1 MNPVLES
8 RAPARVGGWS
18 LVAAAVGFMVVFTYL
33 AARFNYPDVLD
44 GSAPDVLPRLMELG
58 ATGRGVW
65 VVYAF
70 LPLLLIPAGVG
81 AQAAWGRVAPAAM
94 RAALV
99 FAVITAVSMLF
110 GLARWPSVHWELGRA
125 YASASPDA
133 RLAIDAIFGGLN
145 VYLGN
150 FIGEFL
156 GEISLNA
163 FFLLTATTLLRKGRR
178 YMGWAGL
185 VAATIGF
192 IAAFRNVTTDVS
204 LIADINNYVLP
215 IWLVVLGVL
224 MLRER
229 AAAGIE
235 DAWQAPVSPTSAK
248 PARARVP
255 SCA

>member
-1 MNPVLES
+1 MNAVLES
-8 RAPARVGGWS
+8 RTAARVGGSS
-18 LVAAAVGFMVVFTYL
+18 LIAAAVGFMVVFSFL

-58 ATGRGVW
+58 ASGRAVW

-81 AQAAWGRVAPAAM
+81 ARAAWGRVAPAAM

-133 RLAIDAIFGGLN
+133 RLAIDAIFSGLN

-163 FFLLTATTLLRKGRR
+163 FFLLTSIALGRTGRR
-178 YMGWAGL
+178 LAGWGGL

-192 IAAFRNVTTDVS
+192 VAAFRNVTTELSLVADV
-204 LIADINNYVLP
+204 NNYVLP
-215 IWLVVLGVL
+215 IWLVVLGVM

-235 DAWQAPVSPTSAK
+235 DAWQAPVLAHE
-248 PARARVP
+248 R
-255 SCA
+255 